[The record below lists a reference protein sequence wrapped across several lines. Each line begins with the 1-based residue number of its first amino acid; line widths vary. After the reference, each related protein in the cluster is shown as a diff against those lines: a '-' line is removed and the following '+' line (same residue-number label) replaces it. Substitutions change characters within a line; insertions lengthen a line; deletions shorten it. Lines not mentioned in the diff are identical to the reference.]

1 MVLDL
6 ILAVLLVLSVV
17 GGWRSGAL
25 TMLVSVVVLFVA
37 AIASSMFALKVG
49 TMLHVGPNW
58 SWPIVG
64 FIFTFIVLM
73 IAGSWLKRL
82 IKPKHGV
89 LRGLDGIAGAF
100 LGLIRGV
107 VIVGLLLALFQLVHL
122 PPEAIAVRS
131 LLYML
136 LIKAATL
143 LIAVLKPYI
152 HAPTVPETPIV

>member
-1 MVLDL
+1 MVLDI
-6 ILAVLLVLSVV
+6 ILAALLVLSVI

-25 TMLVSVVVLFVA
+25 AMLISVVVLFVA
-37 AIASSMFALKVG
+37 AIASSMFALKLG
-49 TMLHVGPNW
+49 TMLHIGPNW
-58 SWPIVG
+58 TWPIVG
-64 FIFTFIVLM
+64 FVFTFLVLM
-73 IAGSWLKRL
+73 IAGSWMKRL

-107 VIVGLLLALFQLVHL
+107 VIVGMLLALFQLIHL

-131 LLYML
+131 VLYLL

-143 LIAVLKPYI
+143 VIAVLKPYV
-152 HAPTVPETPIV
+152 HAPVSNDVTV